1 MPTRRTALAGLAA
14 AALPAPPALAAST
27 SAPVLGDA
35 ERALAARAAAWLEG
49 LGEAKGGFVQT
60 DARGRIS
67 RGEVFIRRPGKAR
80 FAYAPPSS
88 LLVVADG
95 ATVSVAD
102 PRLKT
107 FERYPLSATPL
118 SLFLSRRIRLD
129 GDARVTAVRRL
140 SGGFEVVARDTRRPA
155 DGQIALAF
163 SDSPLALTGWTVTD
177 GQGRATRV
185 QLEGFRPV
193 SGLPASLFVLDD
205 PRPRSPGRGKM

>member
-14 AALPAPPALAAST
+14 TAAVPAAAAPPLSEA
-27 SAPVLGDA
+27 D
-35 ERALAARAAAWLEG
+35 RALAAQAAAWLEG
-49 LGEAKGGFVQT
+49 LVEARGSFVQT
-60 DARGRIS
+60 DARGRSS
-67 RGEVFIRRPGKAR
+67 RGEVFIRRPGRAR

-95 ATVSVAD
+95 ATVSVSD

-107 FERYPLSATPL
+107 FEKYPLAATPL

-129 GDARVTAVRRL
+129 GDARVTSVRRS
-140 SGGFEVVARDTRRPA
+140 SGGFEVTARDARRPA

-163 SDSPLALTGWTVTD
+163 SQSPLGLAGWTVTD
-177 GQGRATRV
+177 AQGRTTRV
-185 QLEGFRPV
+185 QLQDFRAV
-193 SGLPASLFVLDD
+193 SGLAPGLFVLED

>member
-1 MPTRRTALAGLAA
+1 MPTRRTALAGLTAA
-14 AALPAPPALAAST
+14 AFPALPALAAAPA
-27 SAPVLGDA
+27 APVLGDA

-49 LGEAKGGFVQT
+49 LAEARGDFVQT
-60 DARGRIS
+60 DARGRTS

-129 GDARVTAVRRL
+129 GDARVTAVRR
-140 SGGFEVVARDTRRPA
+140 
-155 DGQIALAF
+155 
-163 SDSPLALTGWTVTD
+163 
-177 GQGRATRV
+177 
-185 QLEGFRPV
+185 
-193 SGLPASLFVLDD
+193 
-205 PRPRSPGRGKM
+205 RG

>member
-1 MPTRRTALAGLAA
+1 MPTRRIALAGLTASVLP
-14 AALPAPPALAAST
+14 ALPAQAASPA
-27 SAPVLGDA
+27 SPVLGDA
-35 ERALAARAAAWLEG
+35 ERALAARAAAWLEA
-49 LGEAKGGFVQT
+49 LGEARGGFVQT
-60 DARGRIS
+60 DARGRTS

-80 FAYAPPSS
+80 FAYDPPSS

-95 ATVSVAD
+95 ATVSVSD

-129 GDARVTAVRRL
+129 GDARVTGVRRTA
-140 SGGFEVVARDTRRPA
+140 GGFEVTARDARRPA

-163 SDSPLALTGWTVTD
+163 SEAPLALAGWTVTD

-185 QLEGFRPV
+185 RLEGFRPV
-193 SGLPASLFVLDD
+193 SGLPASLFVLED
-205 PRPRSPGRGKM
+205 PRPKSPGRGKM

>member
-1 MPTRRTALAGLAA
+1 MPTRRTALAGLTAV
-14 AALPAPPALAAST
+14 AALPAIAA
-27 SAPVLGDA
+27 APTLGAAD
-35 ERALAARAAAWLEG
+35 RALAARAAAWLED
-49 LGEAKGGFVQT
+49 LGEARGGFVQT
-60 DARGRIS
+60 DPRGRTS

-129 GDARVTAVRRL
+129 GDARVTAVRRTAN
-140 SGGFEVVARDTRRPA
+140 GFEVIARDARRPA

-163 SDSPLALTGWTVTD
+163 TETPMALSGWTVTD
-177 GQGRATRV
+177 AQGRATRV
-185 QLEGFRPV
+185 QLEGFRAV
-193 SGLPASLFVLDD
+193 SGLPSSLFVLED
-205 PRPRSPGRGKM
+205 PRPKAPGRGKM